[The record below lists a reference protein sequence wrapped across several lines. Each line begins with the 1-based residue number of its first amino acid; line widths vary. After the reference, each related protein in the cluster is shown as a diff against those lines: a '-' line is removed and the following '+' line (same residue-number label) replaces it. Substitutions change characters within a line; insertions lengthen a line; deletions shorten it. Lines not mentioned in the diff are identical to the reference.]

1 MQQRDSKVPYT
12 RQGGRFR
19 RRMYEEELRYL
30 EGEIAYL
37 KEIKHGRH
45 EYMIQQRKKRIKEI
59 KEKMK
64 Q

>member
-1 MQQRDSKVPYT
+1 M
-12 RQGGRFR
+12 RQDRGRVSLKEHIR
-19 RRMYEEELRYL
+19 RRYEEELQYL
-30 EGEIAYL
+30 HGEIDYL
-37 KEIKHGRH
+37 REIKHERH